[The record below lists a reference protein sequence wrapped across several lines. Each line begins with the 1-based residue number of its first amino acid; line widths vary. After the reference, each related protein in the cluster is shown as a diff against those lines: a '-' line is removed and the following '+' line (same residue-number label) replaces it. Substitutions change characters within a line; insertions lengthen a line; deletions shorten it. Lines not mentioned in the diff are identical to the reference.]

1 MVSVVAM
8 PAHAAGQTRQ
18 FAIEAQSAT
27 TAIGALGHQG
37 DVQIIA
43 PRKFTQTVRT
53 NAVRGD
59 MTVDEALGRMLAG
72 TGLVAQQTGPH
83 SYAIVPR
90 APTPVLQPIRAV
102 AARTA
107 PALITGE
114 RADLAPSD
122 NALLADAPPSAE
134 APAPDIIVKGF
145 RRTLMKAQDIKRSAV
160 NLTESIVAED
170 MAKMPDLNLS
180 ESIQRLPGVAITRE
194 GGEGRNITLRG
205 FAPILPARP

>member
-102 AARTA
+102 AAH
-107 PALITGE
+107 
-114 RADLAPSD
+114 RARFDHGRKSRSGAFGC
-122 NALLADAPPSAE
+122 LLADAPPSAE

-180 ESIQRLPGVAITRE
+180 GSIQRLPGVAITRE